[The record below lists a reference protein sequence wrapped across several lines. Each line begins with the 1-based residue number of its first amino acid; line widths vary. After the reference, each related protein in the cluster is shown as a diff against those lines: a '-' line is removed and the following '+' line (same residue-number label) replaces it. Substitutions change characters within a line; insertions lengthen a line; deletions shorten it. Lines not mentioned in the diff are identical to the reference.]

1 MKENMRKSVFY
12 KIYGCVLVFLFLG
25 LIGCSKDRDKPADI
39 LQMETSLSGET
50 ALAGEAAL
58 TEEMASAEGTV
69 PAGEVTLAKET
80 TPAGEE
86 LTGDISQ
93 KRMEMPSNEG
103 KKVIAEPI
111 IDDMDWS
118 AYFDGINGTAVI
130 YEPAGDRY
138 QIYNQE
144 LALTRRSPCSTFKI
158 ISSLIALENG
168 IVNPNESVRTWSG
181 EVFWNEEWNRDIDFP
196 DAFRSSCVWYFREV
210 IDEIGKDMMQE
221 SLNELG
227 YGNCDISDW
236 EGRLNTNNN
245 NPVLTGFWIESSLL
259 ISPREQ
265 AEVMERIFGDST
277 VYSEETQNQLKQV
290 MLVQEQQ
297 NPDIFIY
304 GKTGMGKAYG
314 IVIDSWYTGFADVRD
329 KRIYFCVYLGET
341 DRKNVSS
348 AKAKEIAIKI
358 VSDSL
363 SRIL

>member
-1 MKENMRKSVFY
+1 MRKSVFY